1 MRLRSTAALLLFA
14 LLLALVGGPHPCR
27 AEAPK
32 PSKPHCSAMA
42 GMADMA
48 NPGGEAGTTFRAPSL
63 GRGCCGLPGSPSG
76 ESAQCERACGL
87 VAVLFGAPTLLP
99 SGLRQALPAPERELR
114 LSLFASSIDHIP
126 L

>member
-1 MRLRSTAALLLFA
+1 MRVRPTATLLLFA

-27 AEAPK
+27 AEAPQ
-32 PSKPHCSAMA
+32 PAKPHCAAM
-42 GMADMA
+42 
-48 NPGGEAGTTFRAPSL
+48 GGPTLGGPSL

-87 VAVLFGAPTLLP
+87 VAVLYSAPTLLP
-99 SGLRQALPAPERELR
+99 SGLSQALPVPERELR
-114 LSLFASSIDHIP
+114 LSLFVPSIDHIP